1 VAKRTASAKKQWRAG
16 ARRAVHN
23 RSLRSNV
30 KTLIT
35 KARGA
40 VSEGP
45 REASEMVLAA
55 VAGLDRAV
63 AKGILH
69 RNNAARRKSRLL
81 RRLNAAVAAQPAEK
95 APARG
100 KAAAKKPAP
109 RKQPVPAAKAPA
121 AKAPAAKT
129 PAAKKAAPAKAAAEK
144 KAPARK
150 ASAKS

>member
-1 VAKRTASAKKQWRAG
+1 MAKRTASAKKQWRAG

-30 KTLIT
+30 KTLIS

-81 RRLNAAVAAQPAEK
+81 RRLNAAVAAQPAET

-100 KAAAKKPAP
+100 RAAARKPAP

-121 AKAPAAKT
+121 AKAPAAR
-129 PAAKKAAPAKAAAEK
+129 KAAPAKAAAEK
-144 KAPARK
+144 NAPARK